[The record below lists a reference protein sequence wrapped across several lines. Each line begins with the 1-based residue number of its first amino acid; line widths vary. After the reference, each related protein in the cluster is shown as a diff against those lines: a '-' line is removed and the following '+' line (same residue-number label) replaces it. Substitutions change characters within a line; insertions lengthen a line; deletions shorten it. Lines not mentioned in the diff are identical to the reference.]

1 LNCRG
6 AKEEKPVKGLNINTF
21 YPDARWGLGR
31 SFLVEGEKKVI
42 FASSISALCVFNK
55 KKKTKAMKVLKTMII
70 AVLLVAGLC
79 SCEKLDMNQLE
90 GTWSEQYD
98 PAVFA
103 MDGSVEYTFDGNNRY
118 QMHVY
123 DALSGE
129 SHDYSGSYAIDMI
142 NKGTITINPQMSDY
156 SNVTYTLVKLTSKE
170 MVWQKEGTTYSVGTW
185 GSDYRHFVR
194 VK

>member
-1 LNCRG
+1 MKSILR
-6 AKEEKPVKGLNINTF
+6 I
-21 YPDARWGLGR
+21 
-31 SFLVEGEKKVI
+31 SI
-42 FASSISALCVFNK
+42 F
-55 KKKTKAMKVLKTMII
+55 

-79 SCEKLDMNQLE
+79 GCEKLDMSKLE

-98 PAVFA
+98 PTVFA
-103 MDGSVEYTFDGNNRY
+103 MDGSVEYTFDGNNNY
-118 QMHVY
+118 QLHIYV
-123 DALSGE
+123 LGGE
-129 SHDYSGSYAIDMI
+129 SHDYSGRYAIDLF
-142 NKGTITINPQMSDY
+142 NKGTITINPQMSDF

>member
-1 LNCRG
+1 MMTRPAVVVLTTDCENNDDSGRG
-6 AKEEKPVKGLNINTF
+6 VQ
-21 YPDARWGLGR
+21 
-31 SFLVEGEKKVI
+31 
-42 FASSISALCVFNK
+42 
-55 KKKTKAMKVLKTMII
+55 VLKNRSRT
-70 AVLLVAGLC
+70 
-79 SCEKLDMNQLE
+79 LE
-90 GTWSEQYD
+90 GTWTEQYD
-98 PAVFA
+98 PTVFA
-103 MDGSVEYTFDGNNRY
+103 MDGSVEYTFDGSNHY

-129 SHDYSGSYAIDMI
+129 SHDYSGTYAIDLI

-194 VK
+194 VN